1 MKVLAVF
8 ALFVALAVA
17 VPMPS
22 EVQPEQQQ
30 HALLSADANP
40 QADNV
45 KNADRSKRFIFFSKI
60 FAYPAVVSAPVVSAP
75 VVTKTVVSTPVVAKV
90 ATPVITPIVQKV
102 YAAPPVTYRVQPV
115 TYTYAIPSISVVK
128 SYPTAV
134 VAAAPAAVS
143 VTKTVSTI

>member
-8 ALFVALAVA
+8 ALFVAVAVA
-17 VPMPS
+17 VPAD
-22 EVQPEQQQ
+22 VQPEQQQ

-40 QADNV
+40 QADAV

-60 FAYPAVVSAPVVSAP
+60 FAFPVVSAPVVSAP

-102 YAAPPVTYRVQPV
+102 YAAPPITYRVNPV
-115 TYTYAIPSISVVK
+115 TYTYTIPSYSIVK
-128 SYPTAV
+128 SYQPAV
-134 VAAAPAAVS
+134 IAAPAVS
-143 VTKTVSTI
+143 TTVTKTISTQ